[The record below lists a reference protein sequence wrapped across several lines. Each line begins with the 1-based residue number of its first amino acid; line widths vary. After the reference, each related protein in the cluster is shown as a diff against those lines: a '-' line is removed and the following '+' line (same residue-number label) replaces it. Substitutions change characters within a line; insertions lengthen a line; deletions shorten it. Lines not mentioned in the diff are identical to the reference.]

1 MPLALY
7 RFSRACLFLGAI
19 VCALPVAAYAAEK
32 NSYTMEE
39 AVNRALEM
47 NPSIGMADASLQ
59 AATAGKRGAA
69 GGFGPTVSTSYS
81 FTQYDQPRIV
91 VTEIPL
97 PPPLGPIKNTNVVND
112 RHNYSFQVMVSQPLF
127 TGFNLLSTYQKAA
140 LNEEKQSLQLNQ
152 ARLALTGQVQESFLG
167 YLAAEQSRMSAT
179 RALERARAQLALAQ
193 ASYDLGIRPRLDVL
207 QAELD
212 VSSSEAKLIQAENT
226 ISTLRAQLNTLMKLP
241 VENATEFVGELTII
255 PFTLTLNQ
263 CLELAIKQRPDLLMA
278 YKSLAMAEKDVKI
291 AQSSFYP
298 QVSANFVWATQG
310 DTWEAAGTKYNNV
323 PKNFSRWQ
331 AGITA
336 NWAIFTSGKRYYGT
350 RQASEGVRAIN
361 YQVELT
367 TDTAALEVKSR
378 LLGTQDAKRLADV
391 AAVAYETAS
400 LAYENAKMLYELQ
413 VGTSLDLLTAQSNLT
428 DAETGVINSHAQYL
442 TALSRLYIA
451 MGELK
456 PALQ

>member
-7 RFSRACLFLGAI
+7 RFSRAFLLLGAI
-19 VCALPVAAYAAEK
+19 VCALPLAGYAAEK

-39 AVNRALEM
+39 AVSRALEM

-59 AATAGKRGAA
+59 AATAGTRGAM

-81 FTQYDQPRIV
+81 FTQYDQPRIY
-91 VTEIPL
+91 VTEVPT
-97 PPPLGPIKNTNVVND
+97 PAGVIKNTNVVND
-112 RHNYSFQVMVSQPLF
+112 RHKYTWQVMVSQPLF

-140 LNEEKQSLQLNQ
+140 LNEEKQALQLEQ
-152 ARLALTGQVQESFLG
+152 ARLALTGQVQEAFLG
-167 YLAAEQSRMSAT
+167 YLAAEQSRMSAS
-179 RALERARAQLALAQ
+179 RSLERARAQLDLAQ
-193 ASYDLGIRPRLDVL
+193 ASFDLGLRPRLDVL

-212 VSSSEAKLIQAENT
+212 LSSSEAKLIQAENT
-226 ISTLRAQLNTLMKLP
+226 IATLRAQLNTLMKLP
-241 VENATEFVGELTII
+241 VENATEFVGELTLI
-255 PFTLTLNQ
+255 PFTFSLNQ
-263 CLELAIKQRPDLLMA
+263 CLERALKQRPDLLMA
-278 YKSLAMAEKDVKI
+278 YKSLSMAEKDVKI
-291 AQSSFYP
+291 AQSSYYP

-310 DTWEAAGTKYNNV
+310 DTWEAAGTKYNAR
-323 PKNFSRWQ
+323 PREFSQWQ

-336 NWAIFTSGKRYYGT
+336 NWAIFTSGKRYFGT
-350 RQASEGVRAIN
+350 RQASEGVRAIT

-378 LLGTQDAKRLADV
+378 LLGIQDAKRLADV
-391 AAVAYETAS
+391 AAVAYDRAS

-428 DAETGVINSHAQYL
+428 DAETGVINSHVQYL

-451 MGELK
+451 MGEVNPSLR
-456 PALQ
+456 